1 MFLVGNF
8 PAAISNCEG
17 VFAAVVAV
25 VFTLYA
31 LLFNG
36 LAYALLTSDAT
47 FSNLTRLQ
55 RMLISNKLLRC
66 MMSPCERARCQC
78 VRRAMSVTPRCRFI
92 PPSWRPAPYQ
102 TTGELELWR
111 SSLRALGTELAVIS
125 VCSFACKAVLVA
137 LKYFELLRE
146 GSSLYLSLSTL
157 LVEALPTLLTIALLM
172 RYHARSAGAARD
184 TNALTLSDIGTSLLP
199 TGTQS
204 RVS

>member
-1 MFLVGNF
+1 
-8 PAAISNCEG
+8 
-17 VFAAVVAV
+17 
-25 VFTLYA
+25 
-31 LLFNG
+31 
-36 LAYALLTSDAT
+36 
-47 FSNLTRLQ
+47 
-55 RMLISNKLLRC
+55 
-66 MMSPCERARCQC
+66 MSL
-78 VRRAMSVTPRCRFI
+78 TPRGRLI
-92 PPSWRPAPYQ
+92 PTSWRPAPYQ

-172 RYHARSAGAARD
+172 RYHARSAGAAR
-184 TNALTLSDIGTSLLP
+184 TSALSLTDIGASLLP
-199 TGTQS
+199 TAARS